1 MARAGDGRPRSA
13 ARQRTVVL
21 RFRVSD
27 EEHGRIRAAAAAGR
41 HANTAAYLRA
51 CALHAGPRPV
61 PAARLVGGLGLIA
74 GRLAAITRLAER
86 GGMAA
91 IIAEANEAE
100 AALAACLRDV
110 MAEDAG

>member
-1 MARAGDGRPRSA
+1 MATAGDGRPRSE

-27 EEHGRIRAAAAAGR
+27 DEHTRIRAAAAAGR

-51 CALHAGPRPV
+51 CALHGGRRPAQASRV
-61 PAARLVGGLGLIA
+61 VGGLGLIA
-74 GRLAAITRLAER
+74 GRLTAITRMAEQ

-91 IIAEANEAE
+91 IVAEASEAE
-100 AALAACLRDV
+100 AALADSLRDV
-110 MAEDAG
+110 LAEDAA